1 MWKTGVSGANELFYI
16 VVSLEFLRIHN
27 VIATLSLKTTEDY
40 YPGDCCCCFRIKTH
54 IPEDGEPVCNI
65 IQC

>member
-1 MWKTGVSGANELFYI
+1 MKLFY
-16 VVSLEFLRIHN
+16 VVGSLEFLRIHN
-27 VIATLSLKTTEDY
+27 VIATLSLKTTEDCC
-40 YPGDCCCCFRIKTH
+40 PGDCCCCFKIRTH